1 METTNAAAVAVETT
15 ANVTENANQ
24 SVNAANANAD
34 YMKTC
39 KLTSRVSRVRTITD
53 GDDSSTIEYV
63 VISLTDEFESASDG
77 EIVKT
82 HDVICNPWYLTNQL
96 CDCSDLFA
104 MIASCG
110 NLGAKDF
117 ACLASSVITFTRTYH
132 SAGDDYVRYDGSVEQ
147 YQEDGFMFE
156 VTNVKLSALGEK
168 LLMNRLS

>member
-1 METTNAAAVAVETT
+1 METNNAAAVAVETT

-34 YMKTC
+34 YTKSR
-39 KLTSRVSRVRTITD
+39 KITSRVSRVRTISD
-53 GDDSSTIEYV
+53 GDDASSIEYV
-63 VISLTDEFESASDG
+63 VLQLTDEFDGAVDG

-82 HDVICNPWYLTNQL
+82 HDVICNPWHLTNQL

-110 NLGAKDF
+110 KLGAKDF
-117 ACLASSVITFTRTYH
+117 ACLASATVTFVRNYH
-132 SAGDDYVRYDGSVEQ
+132 SAGDEYVRYDGSVEQ

-156 VTNVKLSALGEK
+156 LTNVKLSALAEK
-168 LLMNRLS
+168 LLMNRLV